1 MMYQYKCVNG
11 HCKENNVLVTVS
23 KSMMDSSREEICE
36 VCEKELNRVYTS
48 PGIKTAGDGYK
59 S

>member
-1 MMYQYKCVNG
+1 MTYLYKCVNQ
-11 HCKENNVLVTVS
+11 HKECNNKTTEINKPMSESS
-23 KSMMDSSREEICE
+23 KEE
-36 VCEKELNRVYTS
+36 VCPHCGHIMDRVYTS